1 MRPRK
6 IGRIEPS
13 AVGATELEAAF
24 PNNESRFQRWAAVR
38 AFLIPRA
45 LSGSCRTHVEGA
57 PLALPFGDFFRET
70 L

>member
-6 IGRIEPS
+6 IGRIGPS
-13 AVGATELEAAF
+13 AVGATQLEAAF

-45 LSGSCRTHVEGA
+45 L
-57 PLALPFGDFFRET
+57 P
-70 L
+70 